1 MFFNEIGKFSIQ
13 IILPSCE
20 STIENEIYSANVL
33 GLDLV
38 YLGTRTDPDWE
49 TFWEI
54 SLGCILGIYCPG
66 E

>member
-1 MFFNEIGKFSIQ
+1 MK
-13 IILPSCE
+13 
-20 STIENEIYSANVL
+20 SANVL

-38 YLGTRTDPDWE
+38 YLGARTDPDWE
-49 TFWEI
+49 TFLEI